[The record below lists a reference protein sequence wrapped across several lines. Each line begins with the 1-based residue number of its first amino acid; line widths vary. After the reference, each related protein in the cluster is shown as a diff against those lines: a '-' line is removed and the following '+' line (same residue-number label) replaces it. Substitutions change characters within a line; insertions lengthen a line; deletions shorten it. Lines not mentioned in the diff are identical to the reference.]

1 MKILEFKLR
10 LDDPRGLH
18 PRPQHVLEYN
28 RGVNDSQLKNWAHEE
43 RKNCLPVV
51 WVCS

>member
-28 RGVNDSQLKNWAHEE
+28 RGVNDSQLKNY
-43 RKNCLPVV
+43 KNCLPVV